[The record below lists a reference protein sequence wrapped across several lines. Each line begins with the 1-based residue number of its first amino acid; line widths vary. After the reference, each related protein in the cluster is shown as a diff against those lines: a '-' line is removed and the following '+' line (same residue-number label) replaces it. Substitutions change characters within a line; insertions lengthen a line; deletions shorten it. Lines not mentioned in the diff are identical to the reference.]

1 MFDNNN
7 FHNRKSK
14 NFKSITS
21 SDESRVANPMPRI
34 ENNFPYLLIMSFFF
48 QTIIINQHIH
58 KKWKKLSP
66 FLKKK
71 IKEKFDPN
79 KEKNIWKK
87 YFNMYTFL
95 YLLSKR
101 TKIRPPNIHSW
112 ISHWWLAVAHDNYD
126 QKLE

>member
-1 MFDNNN
+1 M
-7 FHNRKSK
+7 KK
-14 NFKSITS
+14 
-21 SDESRVANPMPRI
+21 
-34 ENNFPYLLIMSFFF
+34 
-48 QTIIINQHIH
+48 TI
-58 KKWKKLSP
+58 P
-66 FLKKK
+66 FSQKKK

-112 ISHWWLAVAHDNYD
+112 ISH
-126 QKLE
+126 